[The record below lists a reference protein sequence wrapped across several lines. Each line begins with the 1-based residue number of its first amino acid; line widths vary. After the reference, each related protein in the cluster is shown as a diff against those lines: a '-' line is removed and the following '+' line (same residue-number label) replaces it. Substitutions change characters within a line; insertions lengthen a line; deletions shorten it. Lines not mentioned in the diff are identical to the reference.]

1 MTIEISYYGQSQ
13 VNPNIAGFEIAGESL
28 SITGTSARSGAT
40 PTNAVLIK
48 IEATEAARI
57 SYTSATSTAAA
68 TTPYLGANKE
78 MWLDANA
85 GWKVA
90 GKTA

>member
-13 VNPNIAGFEIAGESL
+13 VNPNIAGFEISGESL

-40 PTNAVLIK
+40 PDNAVLIS
-48 IEATEAARI
+48 ITATEAARV
-57 SYTSATSTAAA
+57 SYTSATSTASA
-68 TTPYLGANKE
+68 TTPYLASGGTI
-78 MWLDANA
+78 WLDAKP